1 MRHVRVAVLT
11 WIITGT
17 GAFVGSMLGNALGQ
31 KGLFVGAMVGGTLAL
46 LGAIQAVAAL
56 HWLDADR
63 QRGGAI
69 GGLVG
74 FGFASTLAV
83 MNPQT
88 PIILVLVTS
97 LVGVGVI
104 LGAGPGAVR

>member
-1 MRHVRVAVLT
+1 MRHVRLVVLT
-11 WIITGT
+11 WIITAA
-17 GAFVGSMLGNALGQ
+17 GALAGSLLGNVLGR
-31 KGLFVGAMVGGTLAL
+31 KGFFVGAMVGGTLAL
-46 LGAIQAVAAL
+46 LGAIQLAFAL
-56 HWLDADR
+56 QWLDADR

-83 MNPQT
+83 MHLDT
-88 PIILVLVTS
+88 PIIPVLVAS

>member
-1 MRHVRVAVLT
+1 MRHVRLLVLT
-11 WIITGT
+11 WIITAT
-17 GAFVGSMLGNALGQ
+17 GAFVGSVLGNAFGR

-46 LGAIQAVAAL
+46 LAAIQLVSAL
-56 HWLDADR
+56 RWLDADR

-83 MNPQT
+83 MYLQT
-88 PIILVLVTS
+88 PVIAVLVAS
-97 LVGVGVI
+97 LVGIGVI

>member
-1 MRHVRVAVLT
+1 MRHARLVLLT
-11 WIITGT
+11 WIITAT
-17 GAFVGSMLGNALGQ
+17 GAFVGSVLGTAFGR
-31 KGLFVGAMVGGTLAL
+31 KGLFVGAMAVGTLAL
-46 LGAIQAVAAL
+46 LGAIHLVAML
-56 HWLDADR
+56 RWLDVDR

-83 MNPQT
+83 MHLQT
-88 PIILVLVTS
+88 PILAVLAAS
-97 LVGVGVI
+97 LVGIGVI